1 MKKRTYITLFLWAA
15 ALLSGCTGD
24 EEIVGGQSSLLTVA
38 VTAADFSS
46 DEGMATRTTDIGYST
61 TFAAGDR
68 IGIFAIADD
77 GIILDHNQPSAAA
90 RAQFHCVP

>member
-38 VTAADFSS
+38 VTRTAALN
-46 DEGMATRTTDIGYST
+46 GTR
-61 TFAAGDR
+61 
-68 IGIFAIADD
+68 
-77 GIILDHNQPSAAA
+77 
-90 RAQFHCVP
+90 